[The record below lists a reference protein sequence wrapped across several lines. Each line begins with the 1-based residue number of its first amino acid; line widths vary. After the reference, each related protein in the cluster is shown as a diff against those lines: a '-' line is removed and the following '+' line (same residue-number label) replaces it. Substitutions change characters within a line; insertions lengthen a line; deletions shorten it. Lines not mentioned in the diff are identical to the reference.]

1 MESSNGLTIQ
11 VNLYCHRLIQYRGQQ
26 ACLRL
31 QICQIKFLL
40 TKVIASTQQAEI
52 SRTLASSGIDSKNI
66 TLRRTIFSH
75 TSRKSRYFFP
85 KSFSSQNSDV
95 FVRKKGS
102 HYLGKYHYLGCHY
115 YE

>member
-66 TLRRTIFSH
+66 TLRRTIFYH
-75 TSRKSRYFFP
+75 TSRKSRYFFRNPPLP
-85 KSFSSQNSDV
+85 KIVTFSLGQ
-95 FVRKKGS
+95 KGS
-102 HYLGKYHYLGCHY
+102 HYLGKYHYLGRHY